1 MVLEELKYISIVKN
15 ALPKQNFD
23 RLLKFFDNDMI
34 EEEARIGSGKEGKVD
49 ENIRKVAM
57 HWFRPDSEKM
67 TDVYWYNYL
76 RKIFA
81 NHAIQF
87 FTQRNINHSFSDQFE
102 IHLLKYY
109 ENNFYNMHSDYA
121 KNTPRELS
129 FSLLLNDDYK
139 GGNFIFL
146 FENKEYPVT
155 IEKNDLLIFPS
166 NFIYHHRIDKVSKGV
181 RKAVVG
187 WI

>member
-1 MVLEELKYISIVKN
+1 MALEELKYISIIKN
-15 ALPKQNFD
+15 TLPQQNFN
-23 RLLKFFDNDMI
+23 RLLKYFDNDMI
-34 EEEARIGSGKEGKVD
+34 EEQGKIGIGKKGKVD
-49 ENIRKVAM
+49 TNIRKVAM
-57 HWFRPDSEKM
+57 HWFRPNSDCM

-81 NHAIQF
+81 NNTIEF
-87 FTQRNINHSFSDQFE
+87 FRQRNINHSFTDQFE

-109 ENNFYNMHSDYA
+109 QNNFYDIHSDYA

-129 FSLLLNDDYK
+129 FSLLLNDDYE
-139 GGNFIFL
+139 GGDFIFL
-146 FENKEYPVT
+146 FEGKEYPVNLK
-155 IEKNDLLIFPS
+155 KNNLLIFPS
-166 NFIYHHRIDKVSKGV
+166 NFIYHHRISKVTKGV